1 MFKKFVVF
9 FVASLLFYSCSSTNE
24 LTISVTEP
32 APVYIPKEVTKI
44 GIINRSEPT
53 ENSGLALDIAD
64 KLFSGEGMTLDK
76 DGADAATKAVF
87 EELKRMNKFNRI
99 TIINNASVEGNELSS
114 FPSAISWKDIERICR
129 ENNVEVIYEL
139 SFYDTDTDIDYD
151 TRKTEVKTPLGD
163 VPALHHYAHVT
174 TFIKSGWRIYDAT
187 NNRIADEIKLNDRI
201 MASGSGI
208 NPVKAIEAITGRKAA
223 VIDISTQI
231 GIDYA
236 QRILPYR
243 HRVSRVYFVKGNDNF
258 EKAKRRAQTGD
269 WDGAAEL
276 WTLEVDNPD
285 DKIAGRACYNMAI
298 INEINGDLE
307 KAIEWASKAYAD
319 YEIKEGMRY
328 TKILRD
334 RVRKN
339 EMLE

>member
-1 MFKKFVVF
+1 MLKKIVILFVL
-9 FVASLLFYSCSSTNE
+9 SLILFSCSSTNE

-32 APVYIPKEVTKI
+32 APVYISKEVTKI
-44 GIINRSEPT
+44 GIINRSKPT

-64 KLFSGEGMTLDK
+64 KLLSGEGMTLDK

-87 EELKRMNKFNRI
+87 EELKRMNKFSRI
-99 TIINNASVEGNELSS
+99 TIVNDPTIKSNELSS
-114 FPSAISWKDIERICR
+114 FPAAISWRDIDRICR
-129 ENNVEVIYEL
+129 ENNVEVLFEL
-139 SFYDTDTDIDYD
+139 SFYDTDTEIDYE
-151 TRKTEVKTPLGD
+151 TQKTKVKTPLGD

-174 TFIKSGWRIYDAT
+174 TYIKSGWRIYDAT
-187 NNRIADEIKLNDRI
+187 TNRIADEIGLNDRI

-223 VIDISTQI
+223 VIDISRQI
-231 GIDYA
+231 GSDYA

-243 HRVSRVYFVKGNDNF
+243 TRVSRDYFVKGNDNF
-258 EKAKRRAQTGD
+258 EKAMRRARTGD
-269 WDGAAEL
+269 WEGAAEL
-276 WTLEVDNPD
+276 WAIEVNNPD

-298 INEINGDLE
+298 INEINGNLD
-307 KAIEWASKAYAD
+307 KAIEWASKSYAD
-319 YEIKEGMRY
+319 YEIKEGMHY
-328 TKILRD
+328 TKILRE